1 MDFNDTPEQAAYRA
15 EVRAWLDANAEP
27 RRDRPSVSR
36 RLDADEG
43 LALAKAWQ
51 ARKAE
56 AGYACR
62 HWPEAQ
68 GGQGRPMIETIIYD
82 QEEAGYDVPTGFFS
96 IGLGMCGPVMAQY
109 ATEEQKARYI
119 PPMIRGDE
127 VWCQLFSE
135 PAAGSDVAGLR
146 TRCHRDGDDWVVN
159 GQKVWNSGAHYADW
173 GILVTRHDP
182 SVPKHKG
189 LTFFFIDMKSPGIE
203 IKPIKQ
209 INGGSNFNE
218 VFFTNVRVPDS
229 QRLGAIGEGW
239 QVAITTLM
247 NERLAVGGAPPPD
260 FREVMKLAAACEL
273 DGRPALEDSSV
284 REKIADWYVES
295 MGMAHTKARTLTAL
309 SQGKVPGPEN
319 SIGKVVSA
327 SKLQNVSSFGTD
339 LMDMGGVITDP
350 SLMPSDAL
358 FQQSFL
364 YSPGLRIAGGTDE
377 ILRNIIAERVL
388 GLPGEIRVDR
398 DVPYNDI
405 PTGN

>member
-1 MDFNDTPEQAAYRA
+1 MDLSYSKQDKAFRKQ
-15 EVRAWLDANAEP
+15 VRAWMKKNVPKKDKALSTLAPDDP
-27 RRDRPSVSR
+27 RRIAR
-36 RLDADEG
+36 
-43 LALAKAWQ
+43 AKAWQ
-51 ARKAE
+51 RSLHQ
-56 AGYACR
+56 AGYVAR
-62 HWPEAQ
+62 GWPKEY
-68 GGQGRPMIETIIYD
+68 GGQGDSDVMRQTIVN
-82 QEEAGYDVPTGFFS
+82 EELLLARAPGLIGASGLTMLGPT
-96 IGLGMCGPVMAQY
+96 LLQCG
-109 ATEEQKARYI
+109 TEQQKQRYLPTVLTAEEI
-119 PPMIRGDE
+119 
-127 VWCQLFSE
+127 WCQGYSE
-135 PAAGSDVAGLR
+135 PGSGSDLASLR
-146 TRCHRDGDDWVVN
+146 TRAELVGDEFIIN
-159 GQKVWNSGAHYADW
+159 GQKVWTSGAHYSDW
-173 GILVTRHDP
+173 GILVARHD
-182 SVPKHKG
+182 SSLPKHKG

>member
-1 MDFNDTPEQAAYRA
+1 
-15 EVRAWLDANAEP
+15 
-27 RRDRPSVSR
+27 
-36 RLDADEG
+36 
-43 LALAKAWQ
+43 
-51 ARKAE
+51 
-56 AGYACR
+56 
-62 HWPEAQ
+62 
-68 GGQGRPMIETIIYD
+68 MIETIIYD
-82 QEEAGYDVPTGFFS
+82 QEEANFDVPTGFFS

-109 ATEEQKARYI
+109 ATQEQQARFI
-119 PPMIRGDE
+119 PPLMRGEE

-159 GQKVWNSGAHYADW
+159 GQKVWTSGAHYSDW
-173 GILVTRHDP
+173 GILVARHD
-182 SVPKHKG
+182 SSLPKHKG
-189 LTFFFIDMKSPGIE
+189 LTFFFIE
-203 IKPIKQ
+203 
-209 INGGSNFNE
+209 
-218 VFFTNVRVPDS
+218 
-229 QRLGAIGEGW
+229 
-239 QVAITTLM
+239 
-247 NERLAVGGAPPPD
+247 D

-273 DGRPALEDSSV
+273 DGRSALEDSSV
-284 REKIADWYVES
+284 REKIADWYVEA
-295 MGMAHTKARTLTAL
+295 MGMKHTKARTMTAL

-327 SKLQNVSSFGTD
+327 SKLQNVSSFGAD

-398 DVPYNDI
+398 DVPYSDI